1 MKILIAGIPGV
12 GKSEISKV
20 LGKQKKF
27 KVINDKDYS
36 IKNNLGYY
44 EVIDGYKEYFVGL
57 NALNISVL
65 KELKSKDNI
74 IFEGHLWCELSKS
87 NLKYFDKII
96 VLTTDKNTIRER
108 LEKRK
113 YRLVKI
119 EENIFCQ
126 EHKYIPKEFDK
137 KNTKYIVI
145 KLNNNLKENV
155 KKISEKIW

>member
-12 GKSEISKV
+12 GKSEISKA

-36 IKNNLGYY
+36 IKNNLGYF
-44 EVIDGYKEYFVGL
+44 EVADDYKEYFVNINDL
-57 NALNISVL
+57 NKCLL
-65 KELKSKDNI
+65 KELKSTENI

-87 NLKYFDKII
+87 NLKYFDKIL
-96 VLTTDKNTIRER
+96 VLTEDKKIIKER

-126 EHKYIPKEFDK
+126 EHKYIPLIFDSK
-137 KNTKYIVI
+137 KIKYIKV
-145 KLNNNLKENV
+145 KLNNNLKENT